1 MNGHAKALFVMPVP
15 PPPAQRVLVVDD
27 QLVVRA
33 GLAAL
38 LEAMPG
44 WVCVGTAA
52 SAAAALRACSE
63 GQPDLVLLDLHLD
76 PACGPPGMRPELE
89 LARALLAQQPRL
101 RILVLA
107 ERAPPEVLRA
117 ALRSGACGVIGK
129 DFVHDEL
136 EQALHKVAAGH
147 RWLSP
152 TLAATLREHERSTA
166 ALTARQREVLA
177 LLACGQANK
186 QIARSLGVSVK
197 TVEYHRAELI
207 ARLDLHDVASL
218 TRFAL
223 AQGLAG

>member
-1 MNGHAKALFVMPVP
+1 MMRASP
-15 PPPAQRVLVVDD
+15 PTAQRVLVVDD

-44 WVCVGTAA
+44 WCCVGTAA
-52 SAAAALRACSE
+52 TAAAALRACGE
-63 GQPDLVLLDLHLD
+63 LQPDLVLLDLHLE
-76 PACGPPGMRPELE
+76 PCPGVCGTGPELD
-89 LARALLAQQPRL
+89 LARALLAQQPRV

-136 EQALHKVAAGH
+136 EQALHNVTAGQ

-152 TLAATLREHERSTA
+152 TLAAALREQERSTP
-166 ALTARQREVLA
+166 ALTTRQREVLA
-177 LLACGQANK
+177 LLARGQPNK

-218 TRFAL
+218 TRFAV